1 MNVLSSLPIVSQRVR
16 QPSIVDVANLARVS
30 SKTVSNV
37 IHDRGNVR
45 PTTRKRVQQAIDELG
60 YRPNLISR
68 QLRTGRSNNIILAVP
83 ELVTTYFSQLAHEVM
98 QSAQKCG
105 YDVLIIETLGSKE
118 REKHALSGLESCTAD
133 GVILS
138 SLTLTGQEAWEN
150 RTGLPVVLLGERSED
165 SPITHIQIDNR
176 ASARQATEHVLARG
190 CIRPL
195 FLGLNIPNDTG

>member
-1 MNVLSSLPIVSQRVR
+1 MNDLSSLPIVSQRVR

-98 QSAQKCG
+98 QSAQK
-105 YDVLIIETLGSKE
+105 
-118 REKHALSGLESCTAD
+118 SGLESCTAD